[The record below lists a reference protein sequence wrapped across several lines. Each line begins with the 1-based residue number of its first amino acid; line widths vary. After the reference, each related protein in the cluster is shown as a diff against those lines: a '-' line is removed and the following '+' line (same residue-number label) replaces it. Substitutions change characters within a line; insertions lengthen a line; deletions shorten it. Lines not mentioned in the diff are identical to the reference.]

1 MSDTNGGDVER
12 HFLELQSQLQE
23 DGFEADS
30 QVMKTTNRLMKALRS
45 DGFAF
50 AMPDVEEPAETEEEE
65 QESAVEAEALP
76 EADETSAPKEEAI
89 HVVAWPAKGTTQTKD
104 AVALAT
110 RIEQDLRGTLQ
121 GAPEEESIIRAFR
134 TKDAF
139 DSTVIESVFASID
152 GWKTKVIQHKGSHFV
167 IATNAK
173 RLTENRVKQALVDYV
188 TELKA
193 TSA

>member
-12 HFLELQSQLQE
+12 HFLELQKQLQE
-23 DGFEADS
+23 DGFAGDS
-30 QVMKTTNRLMKALRS
+30 PVMKTTSRLMRALSS

-50 AMPDVEEPAETEEEE
+50 AVLDAEPTEESVDETAEVAEPPPEVEETPEAVAAAAAPAE
-65 QESAVEAEALP
+65 SH
-76 EADETSAPKEEAI
+76 D
-89 HVVAWPAKGTTQTKD
+89 
-104 AVALAT
+104 
-110 RIEQDLRGTLQ
+110 
-121 GAPEEESIIRAFR
+121 SIIRAFR

-152 GWKTKVIQHKGSHFV
+152 GWKTRVVQHKGNHFV

-173 RLTENRVKQALVDYV
+173 RLTENRVKQALVEYV

-193 TSA
+193 AQA